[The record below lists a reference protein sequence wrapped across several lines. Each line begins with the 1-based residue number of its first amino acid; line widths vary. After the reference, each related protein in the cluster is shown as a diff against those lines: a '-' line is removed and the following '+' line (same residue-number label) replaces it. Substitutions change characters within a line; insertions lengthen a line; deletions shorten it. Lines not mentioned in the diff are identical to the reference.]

1 MDRIYLA
8 IIAAAA
14 PHDCSSKRGVLAWLS
29 VNVAWTVVRRRVSP
43 R

>member
-14 PHDCSSKRGVLAWLS
+14 PHDCSKRGVLATIG
-29 VNVAWTVVRRRVSP
+29 NVA
-43 R
+43 